1 MAKLMTLSFK
11 QCMQRMRKHNAQLQ
25 EDGFHALLPRAGEF
39 VPELLQEFELEQDH
53 GLRCWILELL
63 SEARDE
69 RAVPL
74 FLEQLT
80 SVDEQLRGG
89 ALRGLRQ
96 LDTHEARKVLQ
107 NTQTHSYQKQ

>member
-1 MAKLMTLSFK
+1 
-11 QCMQRMRKHNAQLQ
+11 MQHMRKHDAQLQ

-69 RAVPL
+69 RAIPL

-80 SVDEQLRGG
+80 SEDEQLRGG
-89 ALRGLRQ
+89 ALCGLRQ
-96 LDTHEARKVLQ
+96 LDTPEARRVLPRSEQ
-107 NTQTHSYQKQ
+107 AQ